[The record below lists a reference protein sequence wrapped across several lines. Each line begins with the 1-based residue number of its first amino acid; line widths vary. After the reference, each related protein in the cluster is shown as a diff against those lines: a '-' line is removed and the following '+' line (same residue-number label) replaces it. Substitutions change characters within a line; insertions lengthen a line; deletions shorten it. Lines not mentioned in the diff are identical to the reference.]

1 MSLIISDDVI
11 RASGFSEQELLLEVI
26 LMIFQRKKISIGK
39 ASRLAGMTLR
49 QFQHELATRKIPIHY
64 DVEDFEK
71 DLQNLR
77 EAGRL

>member
-1 MSLIISDDVI
+1 MSLTIPDDVI
-11 RASGFSEQELLLEVI
+11 RTSGFSEQELLLEVI
-26 LMIFQRKKISIGK
+26 VMLFQRKKISIGK

-49 QFQHELATRKIPIHY
+49 QFQHELATQKISVHY

>member
-1 MSLIISDDVI
+1 MSLVISDEVI
-11 RASGFSEQELLLEVI
+11 KVSGLSEQELLLEVI
-26 LMIFQRKKISIGK
+26 LMLFQQKRVSIGK
-39 ASRLAGMTLR
+39 ASRLSGMTLR
-49 QFQHELATRKIPIHY
+49 QFQHELATRKIPVHY

>member
-1 MSLIISDDVI
+1 MSLMISDEIIKV
-11 RASGFSEQELLLEVI
+11 SGLSEQELLLEVI
-26 LMIFQRKKISIGK
+26 LMLFQQKRVSIGK
-39 ASRLAGMTLR
+39 ASRLSGMTLR
-49 QFQHELATRKIPIHY
+49 QFQHELATRKIPVHY